1 MIFHQQRTNRGFTIV
16 ELLIVIVVIGILAAI
31 TIVSYTGI
39 QNRAKIATSQSAAG
53 QAAKSI
59 MSFATQN
66 NDMYPTTLSSVG
78 ITNTATTTYQY
89 SVNNSATPRTFCV
102 TTKVSGYDYY
112 VSNTQLTP
120 VSGVC
125 AGHTAGVAVALTCP
139 AGFIVVPGSS
149 TFSTSD
155 FCVMKYEAKQSS
167 STVPIS
173 QAAGTPWGTIT
184 QANAATYSANVAGC
198 TGCHLMTENEWLTI
212 AQNVINVSSNWS
224 GGSVGSGYLYSGHN
238 DGTPSNP
245 IAASTNDSDGY
256 YLTGNSSGN
265 QRRTLTLSNGEVI
278 WDLAGNVWDI
288 TAGLLTGN
296 QPGASGWAYREWNA
310 ISDNGS
316 LNLNVF
322 PSFATPAASGWTSA
336 HGIGQLYSSTSNNG
350 TNRAFV
356 RGGGWGDTSGAGIYS
371 INLSVATNVTG
382 SGIGFRVA
390 R

>member
-1 MIFHQQRTNRGFTIV
+1 
-16 ELLIVIVVIGILAAI
+16 
-31 TIVSYTGI
+31 
-39 QNRAKIATSQSAAG
+39 
-53 QAAKSI
+53 
-59 MSFATQN
+59 
-66 NDMYPTTLSSVG
+66 
-78 ITNTATTTYQY
+78 
-89 SVNNSATPRTFCV
+89 
-102 TTKVSGYDYY
+102 
-112 VSNTQLTP
+112 
-120 VSGVC
+120 
-125 AGHTAGVAVALTCP
+125 
-139 AGFIVVPGSS
+139 
-149 TFSTSD
+149 
-155 FCVMKYEAKQSS
+155 MKYEAKQSS